1 MERNMVRCFSSRSSR
16 IHTNETNDFQ
26 VLENYSSAMAPITR
40 ANSRIMKSW
49 DKEHDI
55 LPPLEIPTRDIST
68 TVIDRA
74 IFSSCHC
81 LSLVASQVKWTVT
94 DDWSNDLTMNERKS
108 STVCSF
114 RMGNGDCYEGD
125 FKGNRFEGEGS
136 YLSHDKQLYTGNWH
150 HHRRHGY
157 GEQTYFDGSRYSGDW
172 VSNQRHGFGKLTDT
186 QDNSVIYEVN
196 VEFSKSFVA
205 NDWWCFQ
212 GSWKNDLMHG
222 EGTYTVGESY
232 SYRNGMLVN
241 NYPIGWP
248 FHFRINEQSTPT
260 SIVLSDQPMILTVDM
275 VDSSEE
281 SQRVEADCGRLIRL
295 RCGLQTDKPTSDSV
309 PTPL

>member
-1 MERNMVRCFSSRSSR
+1 
-16 IHTNETNDFQ
+16 
-26 VLENYSSAMAPITR
+26 
-40 ANSRIMKSW
+40 
-49 DKEHDI
+49 
-55 LPPLEIPTRDIST
+55 
-68 TVIDRA
+68 
-74 IFSSCHC
+74 
-81 LSLVASQVKWTVT
+81 
-94 DDWSNDLTMNERKS
+94 
-108 STVCSF
+108 
-114 RMGNGDCYEGD
+114 MGNGDCYEGD

-172 VSNQRHGFGKLTDT
+172 LSNQRHGFGKLTDT

-196 VEFSKSFVA
+196 VEFFDPITMNS
-205 NDWWCFQ
+205 WRCFQ

-222 EGTYTVGESY
+222 EGTYAVGESY
-232 SYRNGMLVN
+232 AYRNGMMVN

-248 FHFRINEQSTPT
+248 FHFQINEQSTPT

-275 VDSSEE
+275 TDSSEE

-295 RCGLQTDKPTSDSV
+295 RCGLQTGKPTSDSV